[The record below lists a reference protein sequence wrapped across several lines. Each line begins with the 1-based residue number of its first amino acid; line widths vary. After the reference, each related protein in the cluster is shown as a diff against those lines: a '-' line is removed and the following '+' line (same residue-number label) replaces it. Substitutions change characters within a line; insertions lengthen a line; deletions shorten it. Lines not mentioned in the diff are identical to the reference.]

1 MIYMSIV
8 VCADYYLLNRVGWVM
23 WDRGNMG
30 HGGVIWDKQ
39 AFRAKYVMD
48 LQFEVIELFVYC
60 QLLTMPKYCL

>member
-1 MIYMSIV
+1 
-8 VCADYYLLNRVGWVM
+8 M